1 MEVTAMKLLAA
12 AVWLAAVMP
21 LSAQR
26 DFLTAEEIEL
36 VREAQEPNARL
47 KLYLKF
53 AEDRVALINHMF
65 ATEKAGRSARIHET
79 LEEYT
84 KIIEAIDTVSGDAL
98 KRHVEIELGAQAVA
112 GAEKKMLAA
121 LQALEEKPTKDR
133 SRYEFALKTALDTTR
148 DSLEMSLED
157 LGERRAGVAAKE
169 GRDRAEREA
178 AMRPEELKE
187 KRSAEKKETE
197 AKRKVPTLRRKGEV
211 VPDKP

>member
-1 MEVTAMKLLAA
+1 MKLLAA

-121 LQALEEKPTKDR
+121 LQTLEEKPTKDR

-187 KRSAEKKETE
+187 KRTAEKKETD

>member
-1 MEVTAMKLLAA
+1 MKLLAA

-121 LQALEEKPTKDR
+121 LQTLEEKPTQDR

-187 KRSAEKKETE
+187 KRSTEKKETD

>member
-1 MEVTAMKLLAA
+1 MKLLAA

-121 LQALEEKPTKDR
+121 LQTLEEKPTKDR

-187 KRSAEKKETE
+187 KRSTEKKETD

-211 VPDKP
+211 VPAKP

>member
-1 MEVTAMKLLAA
+1 MKLLAA

-121 LQALEEKPTKDR
+121 LQTLEEKPTKDR

-187 KRSAEKKETE
+187 KRSTEKKETD